1 MDFAIA
7 HHLEGEIAVVEVSGW
22 IEISSAPRL
31 RDTLIGLIDEGHLH
45 LVLDMS
51 AVVFLD
57 STGLGV
63 LVGLLHRLRSRD
75 GSLAIAGAKGRVYQ
89 TFQISQL
96 TQILTLTDTLE
107 DAIVAVNTGVAS
119 TSTPLRDRD

>member
-63 LVGLLHRLRSRD
+63 LVGALKRLRATGGTFGLVCAKEPLLKIFRITALDQVFPIYPSVETATSTIPDERD
-75 GSLAIAGAKGRVYQ
+75 GSGPAA
-89 TFQISQL
+89 
-96 TQILTLTDTLE
+96 
-107 DAIVAVNTGVAS
+107 
-119 TSTPLRDRD
+119 

>member
-1 MDFAIA
+1 MDFAID

-22 IEISSAPRL
+22 IEISTAPQL
-31 RDTLIGLIDEGHLH
+31 RETLIALIDEGHLH
-45 LVLDMS
+45 LVLDLS

-75 GSLAIAGAKGRVYQ
+75 GSLAIAGAKDRVYQ
-89 TFQISQL
+89 AFQISQL
-96 TQILTLTDTLE
+96 TQILTLTDTVE
-107 DAIVAVNTGVAS
+107 DAIVAVNTGAAS
-119 TSTPLRDRD
+119 TASPFER